1 MLNNG
6 IMIDP
11 DLQTSGP
18 STAPKSKGVAD
29 DMAAI
34 FGREQRSDAVALPV
48 LARPDR
54 VRRRRRPWRAV
65 LATGGV
71 VTMLAVGVVAGSTV
85 MEAPDAVPVKA
96 VAARRT
102 TPPPRQAA
110 APVELAAPAMP
121 VAPVAP
127 VALAATT
134 VQPSVPPVPAG
145 EPAAMPPPVSAAPR
159 ARAGVAEDV
168 ADALPRPVPR
178 SEPVERLVPV
188 PDRRPALASVA
199 TRREACFDE
208 ASCLAP
214 QLRAAE
220 RGVAVAYD
228 QATQAQVRAGTLRDY
243 RDEWLRARRVAARRP
258 REALRIYGMIAA
270 DLRLFAEDTP
280 DERTALR

>member
-1 MLNNG
+1 
-6 IMIDP
+6 
-11 DLQTSGP
+11 
-18 STAPKSKGVAD
+18 
-29 DMAAI
+29 
-34 FGREQRSDAVALPV
+34 
-48 LARPDR
+48 
-54 VRRRRRPWRAV
+54 
-65 LATGGV
+65 
-71 VTMLAVGVVAGSTV
+71 
-85 MEAPDAVPVKA
+85 VKA

-121 VAPVAP
+121 VAPVA
-127 VALAATT
+127 LAATT
-134 VQPSVPPVPAG
+134 VLPSVPPVPAG
-145 EPAAMPPPVSAAPR
+145 EPAVLPPPVVAPVSAAPR
-159 ARAGVAEDV
+159 AREVVADDV
-168 ADALPRPVPR
+168 ADAVQRNERVER
-178 SEPVERLVPV
+178 VERLVPV

>member
-110 APVELAAPAMP
+110 APVGLAAPAMP
-121 VAPVAP
+121 VAPVA
-127 VALAATT
+127 LAATT
-134 VQPSVPPVPAG
+134 VLPSVPPVLAG
-145 EPAAMPPPVSAAPR
+145 EPAAMPPPVAAPVSAASR

-168 ADALPRPVPR
+168 ADAVPR

>member
-1 MLNNG
+1 
-6 IMIDP
+6 
-11 DLQTSGP
+11 
-18 STAPKSKGVAD
+18 
-29 DMAAI
+29 
-34 FGREQRSDAVALPV
+34 V

-85 MEAPDAVPVKA
+85 MEAPDAVPAKA

-121 VAPVAP
+121 VA
-127 VALAATT
+127 LAATT

-145 EPAAMPPPVSAAPR
+145 EPAALPPPVSAASR
-159 ARAGVAEDV
+159 AREGVAEDV

-188 PDRRPALASVA
+188 LDRRPALASVA